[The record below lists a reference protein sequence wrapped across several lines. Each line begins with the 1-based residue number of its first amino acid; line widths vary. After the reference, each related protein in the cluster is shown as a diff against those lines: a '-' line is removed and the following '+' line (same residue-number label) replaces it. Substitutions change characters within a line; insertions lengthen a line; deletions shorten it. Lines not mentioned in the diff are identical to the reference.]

1 MRVQN
6 YIPND
11 DTAFN
16 EFFPIAFLSVQYN
29 LVCILRLY
37 IILYMMLMFSYSF
50 KTLIHP
56 SAINDINKK
65 S

>member
-6 YIPND
+6 HTPND
-11 DTAFN
+11 DTALN
-16 EFFPIAFLSVQYN
+16 EYFPITFQSVQYN
-29 LVCILRLY
+29 LICILRLY
-37 IILYMMLMFSYSF
+37 TISYMILMFSYSF